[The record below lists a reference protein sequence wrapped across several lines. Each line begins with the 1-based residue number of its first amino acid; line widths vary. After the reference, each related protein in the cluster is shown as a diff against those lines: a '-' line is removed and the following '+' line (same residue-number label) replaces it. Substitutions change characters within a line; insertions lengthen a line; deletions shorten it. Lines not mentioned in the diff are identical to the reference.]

1 MKRTKERFGKL
12 DHYNQY
18 GISGCKVFDGED
30 LEYQDRNKLQQLQ
43 QKTWVEQQKY
53 EKKMSQEQE
62 RYEEKLYAE
71 QTLAINRTRSMLE
84 GEHEQRRKEMNRM
97 QMEYN
102 KELAAQKKDRDLK
115 KKYDETNL
123 DIYNINE
130 AENTRNGVYDKL
142 RSEIEEV
149 KSHYS
154 QQS

>member
-12 DHYNQY
+12 DIYNKE
-18 GISGCKVFDGED
+18 GISGLKVFDGED
-30 LEYQDRNKLQQLQ
+30 LEYQDRTKLQQLQ

-62 RYEEKLYAE
+62 RYEEKLFAE

-84 GEHEQRRKEMNRM
+84 GEHDQRRKEMNRM

-102 KELAAQKKDRDLK
+102 KQLAAQKRDRDLK
-115 KKYDETNL
+115 KKYDETNM

-130 AENTRNGVYDKL
+130 AESKRNNVYDKL
-142 RSEIEEV
+142 KSEIDEV
-149 KSHYS
+149 RTFY
-154 QQS
+154 QP

>member
-12 DHYNQY
+12 DIYNKE

-30 LEYQDRNKLQQLQ
+30 LEYQDRTKLQQLQ

-53 EKKMSQEQE
+53 EKKMSQEQD

-102 KELAAQKKDRDLK
+102 KQLAAQKKDRDLK
-115 KKYDETNL
+115 SKYDETNL

-130 AENTRNGVYDKL
+130 AESKRSTVYDKL
-142 RSEIEEV
+142 KSEIDEV
-149 KSHYS
+149 RTCY
-154 QQS
+154 QA

>member
-12 DHYNQY
+12 DTYNKE
-18 GISGCKVFDGED
+18 GISGLKVFDGED
-30 LEYQDRNKLQQLQ
+30 LEYQDRTKLQQLQ

-53 EKKMSQEQE
+53 EKKVSQEQE
-62 RYEEKLYAE
+62 RYEEKLFAE

-102 KELAAQKKDRDLK
+102 KQLAAQKRDRDLK

-130 AENTRNGVYDKL
+130 AENTRNCVYEKL
-142 RSEIEEV
+142 KGEIDSE
-149 KSHYS
+149 KACY
-154 QQS
+154 QR